1 MNEET
6 SEESHQ
12 TEGSGASPSQT
23 DSASERSDSAGA
35 SRGGSDCR
43 ETQESGGPLPG
54 KLESVCQG
62 QPWRMMKPQK
72 SQMNQWNK
80 NNYLKT
86 LRGSILHT
94 VLVLHCIKLLS
105 NK

>member
-1 MNEET
+1 MTPREMVPERKNQEKESDDALTVNEET

-43 ETQESGGPLPG
+43 ETQESGGPPA
-54 KLESVCQG
+54 
-62 QPWRMMKPQK
+62 R
-72 SQMNQWNK
+72 
-80 NNYLKT
+80 KT
-86 LRGSILHT
+86 GECVSGSAMENDEAT
-94 VLVLHCIKLLS
+94 EVTDEPVEQE
-105 NK
+105 